1 MPSNVDWEIN
11 LLEDSSVKY
20 PFLYHHKGEGLVTT
34 TENLEIR
41 DAMTLVRIHGKPTSF
56 ITLTDMS
63 LVVKGKDCD
72 DVIKAEVSESIPKMN
87 MAKEECMGTLLTQN
101 SNQSLYVILLQEHK
115 LWKDDYIHV
124 CWGYLRAV
132 STICR
137 QIQSMPGGCGRTA
150 LYLLL
155 SHHTVSLT
163 RLMGSATNYRWRVV
177 PPYYKRDEEQGMG
190 GSCQHI
196 HAVIQY
202 E

>member
-1 MPSNVDWEIN
+1 MPSNVDWDPN
-11 LLEDSSVKY
+11 LLEESSVKY
-20 PFLYHHKGEGLVTT
+20 LFLYHHKGEGLVTT

-41 DAMTLVRIHGKPTSF
+41 DAMTPLRIHGKPTFF

-63 LVVKGKDCD
+63 LVVKRKDCD
-72 DVIKAEVSESIPKMN
+72 DVIKAEVSESMPKMN
-87 MAKEECMGTLLTQN
+87 MAEEECMGTLPTQN

-124 CWGYLRAV
+124 CLGYLRAV

-137 QIQSMPGGCGRTA
+137 QIQSMPGGCGKTA

>member
-1 MPSNVDWEIN
+1 M
-11 LLEDSSVKY
+11 
-20 PFLYHHKGEGLVTT
+20 VTT

-41 DAMTLVRIHGKPTSF
+41 DARMTLVRIHGKPTSF

-63 LVVKGKDCD
+63 LVIKRKDCD
-72 DVIKAEVSESIPKMN
+72 DVIKAEVSESMPKMN
-87 MAKEECMGTLLTQN
+87 MAEEECMGTLPTQN

-137 QIQSMPGGCGRTA
+137 QIQSMPGGCGKTA

-196 HAVIQY
+196 HAVI
-202 E
+202 

>member
-20 PFLYHHKGEGLVTT
+20 PFLYHHKGEGLDTT

-87 MAKEECMGTLLTQN
+87 MAEEECMGTLLTQN

-155 SHHTVSLT
+155 SHHTGLT

>member
-1 MPSNVDWEIN
+1 MPSNVDWDPN

-41 DAMTLVRIHGKPTSF
+41 DARMTLVRIHGKPTSF

-63 LVVKGKDCD
+63 LVIKRKDCD
-72 DVIKAEVSESIPKMN
+72 DVIKAEVSESMPKMN
-87 MAKEECMGTLLTQN
+87 MAEEECMGTLPTQN

-155 SHHTVSLT
+155 SHPVSLT
-163 RLMGSATNYRWRVV
+163 RLMGSATKYRWRVL

-196 HAVIQY
+196 HAVI
-202 E
+202 

>member
-87 MAKEECMGTLLTQN
+87 MAEEECMGTLLTQN

-137 QIQSMPGGCGRTA
+137 QIQSMPGGCGKTA

-155 SHHTVSLT
+155 SHHT

>member
-87 MAKEECMGTLLTQN
+87 MAEEECMGTLLTQN

-155 SHHTVSLT
+155 SHHTGLT